1 MSPLRHTRPARAAR
15 RWLSRVLPY
24 RKMAGGRE
32 RLDVQYARG
41 SWDYLRSLDELARF
55 SVLAGYCHYLK
66 PNGRILEIGCGE
78 GILQERLDPARYA
91 RYVGVDISEEAVRRA
106 QARTQAQRSQP
117 SSEVILSVAKNLGG
131 GSEPPS
137 PQILRFAQDD
147 TAGLRGR
154 FGSTAFVCADAAAWE
169 PGEVFDLIAFNE
181 CLEYFDDP
189 VGLVRRYEPS
199 LAPDGAFLVS
209 MFAGLDT
216 TRTRRIWRW
225 LEEVYEVADAT
236 RVTNRKGLTWV
247 LEVLRPCASA

>member
-24 RKMAGGRE
+24 RTMEGGRE
-32 RLDVQYARG
+32 RLDAQYARG
-41 SWDYLRSLDELARF
+41 SWDYLRSLDEFARF

-66 PNGRILEIGCGE
+66 PGGRILEIGCGE

-91 RYVGVDISEEAVRRA
+91 RYVGVDISEEAIRRA
-106 QARTQAQRSQP
+106 LARS
-117 SSEVILSVAKNLGG
+117 N
-131 GSEPPS
+131 
-137 PQILRFAQDD
+137 
-147 TAGLRGR
+147 GR
-154 FGSTAFVCADAAAWE
+154 TAFVCADAAAWE
-169 PGEVFDLIAFNE
+169 PGEAFDLIAFNE